1 MNDPATR
8 RNRWTFALGTLGRD
22 MVYTMMALF
31 LIVFLTEV
39 LDLDDTTLW
48 WVNGI
53 LLATRIFDAFTDII
67 MGGIIDKAVIAFQR
81 EAGDQVE
88 AGNGLLFRFE
98 AGDQRVKDREEDDQ
112 GHDPCGDGPADLGLC

>member
-1 MNDPATR
+1 M
-8 RNRWTFALGTLGRD
+8 GTVGRD

-67 MGGIIDKAVIAFQR
+67 MGGIIDNTSTRWGAYKPWISVGAVATGVSAAICDGAAR
-81 EAGDQVE
+81 SSLACALRAAAGDTWPPTG
-88 AGNGLLFRFE
+88 AARNT
-98 AGDQRVKDREEDDQ
+98 
-112 GHDPCGDGPADLGLC
+112 PAP